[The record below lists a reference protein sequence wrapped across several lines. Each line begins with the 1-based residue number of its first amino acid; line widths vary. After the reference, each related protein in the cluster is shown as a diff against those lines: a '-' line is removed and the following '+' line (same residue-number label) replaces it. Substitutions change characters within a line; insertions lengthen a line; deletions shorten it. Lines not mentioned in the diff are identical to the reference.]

1 MRTWLVCVA
10 SDRTLDGP
18 LLLHRDGVL
27 YTRLIYEDCDI
38 VIDSLL
44 TCRLQTLRRVDTLK
58 GKGYHNLD

>member
-38 VIDSLL
+38 VFDSVL
-44 TCRLQTLRRVDTLK
+44 TCRL
-58 GKGYHNLD
+58 